1 MSLGCEHCHEPEQ
14 TFYFYIHYRPTA
26 GPPCKRQR
34 DGELL
39 GLDKRCFPPSVL
51 PPVQVTSGDL
61 KGPRACGAVT
71 KCHCEKH

>member
-1 MSLGCEHCHEPEQ
+1 MRTLSWAWANILFLHPLQ
-14 TFYFYIHYRPTA
+14 THSKAPLQET
-26 GPPCKRQR
+26 R